1 MRSLREA
8 LGRPILFF
16 GGKGGVGKT
25 TLAAARAL
33 ESASEGSRTLL
44 VSTDSAHS
52 TSDALGCEL
61 GPEPREVTQRL
72 WALELDPA
80 VETER
85 FMTDVK
91 ERVGHATPPRLAGEV
106 QRQMDIARASP
117 GAEEAALFD
126 RFTRIVEE
134 GGFDRIIFDTAPSGQ
149 TLRLLTLPELMTTW
163 MGTLIAQRKKVMSL
177 GRMWRNVAG
186 EAAGAGTRGRDVVLD
201 ALVERR
207 ERFERTRAV
216 LGDSERTA
224 FVFVT
229 VAEKLPILETDR
241 VIGALAGHGIPV
253 GGVIVNQVL
262 PRSTTDPFLSR
273 RKEREADQL
282 ADIEK
287 RFRKWPVAY
296 LSLLERDPVGTDE
309 LSRLLTALTEDRTEV
324 SA

>member
-1 MRSLREA
+1 M
-8 LGRPILFF
+8 
-16 GGKGGVGKT
+16 GKT

-149 TLRLLTLPELMTTW
+149 TLRLLTLPAHDDLD
-163 MGTLIAQRKKVMSL
+163 G
-177 GRMWRNVAG
+177 
-186 EAAGAGTRGRDVVLD
+186 DVD
-201 ALVERR
+201 RSAE
-207 ERFERTRAV
+207 E
-216 LGDSERTA
+216 GD
-224 FVFVT
+224 V
-229 VAEKLPILETDR
+229 
-241 VIGALAGHGIPV
+241 
-253 GGVIVNQVL
+253 
-262 PRSTTDPFLSR
+262 PRSH
-273 RKEREADQL
+273 
-282 ADIEK
+282 
-287 RFRKWPVAY
+287 VA
-296 LSLLERDPVGTDE
+296 
-309 LSRLLTALTEDRTEV
+309 
-324 SA
+324 

>member
-33 ESASEGSRTLL
+33 ESANEGSRTLL
-44 VSTDSAHS
+44 VSTDTAHS
-52 TSDALGCEL
+52 TSDALGREL
-61 GPEPREVTQRL
+61 GPEPCEVVPNL
-72 WALELDPA
+72 WAVELDPA
-80 VETER
+80 LETER
-85 FMTDVK
+85 YMAEVK
-91 ERVGHATPPRLAGEV
+91 KRIGDSTPPRLAVEV
-106 QRQMDIARASP
+106 ERQMDIARASP

-126 RFTRIVEE
+126 RFTRIVED

-149 TLRLLTLPELMTTW
+149 TLRLLSLPELMTTW
-163 MGTLIAQRKKVMSL
+163 MGAMIAQRKKVTSL

-186 EAAGAGTRGRDVVLD
+186 EAAGSDMKGRDMVLD

-207 ERFERTRAV
+207 ERFERTRAI
-216 LGDSERTA
+216 LGNLHRTA

-229 VAEKLPILETDR
+229 VAERLPILETDR
-241 VIGALAGHGIPV
+241 VIRALSGHGIPV

-262 PRSTTDPFLSR
+262 PRNTTDSFLLR

-282 ADIEK
+282 SDIEK
-287 RFRKWPVAY
+287 RFRNWPVAY
-296 LSLLERDPVGTDE
+296 LPLLERDPVGTDE
-309 LSRLLTALTEDRTEV
+309 LGRLLEVMAADRMEV
-324 SA
+324 SS